1 MVLYG
6 TLFVLITKF
15 TLGKVDVKR
24 DEERSFPVVVIVV
37 GHALVSLSNSRA
49 WPCDFLA
56 HNVYL
61 SFIVTCVI
69 IQKCE
74 HSRRF

>member
-15 TLGKVDVKR
+15 TLGKVDVKC

-37 GHALVSLSNSRA
+37 GHALVSLSNSSA
-49 WPCDFLA
+49 GPCDFLA
-56 HNVYL
+56 DNVHL
-61 SFIVTCVI
+61 SATVTCVV
-69 IQKCE
+69 IQ
-74 HSRRF
+74 